1 MARIHDGLGGQG
13 GNSQNTEIF
22 RAGGQE
28 KIDLPDASFI
38 ADAQILRDG
47 QDLVLQDSSSG
58 QTIIIEGYFSADPA
72 PVLSAPDGGRLT
84 PELVDSFVQHA
95 GPLQYAA
102 AETAHDASPIGAVRE
117 VSGNATVTHPDG
129 TSETITADM
138 PVFQGD
144 IIETDAQGSVNI
156 QFTDESTFAVAANA
170 KLALDEYVYDPGTNS
185 GASDFSLLR
194 GMFVYTSGLIGR
206 EDPDD
211 VHINTPVGSIG
222 IRGTTIIGTINP
234 DGESYVTVTEGAI
247 VVKNGAGEQTLSLQN
262 ETLKLAGFDN
272 PVQNEGQRS
281 NSQLASEY
289 NILRTAD
296 PAFFSTMDAVP
307 GSDGDAGTEDP
318 AAPAPDQL
326 DAAPADESGDAE
338 QLPATD
344 PAQTEEGATAD
355 PLPEMQTLEPVPEQ
369 NFTGEINTFLDPY
382 LNTDGS
388 FLAPPPPPGGTAMNF
403 FMPPPPPPGGT
414 TTTNTTTTAPPPL
427 LPLILDFAGGDLDE
441 SAPAGFVLGEVFTTV
456 DFPGVMFSLLNVQTD
471 GSSNPLVDMVQVS
484 PNRVKIVLN
493 SFGAAEVAANGIGFD
508 ITFDVRA
515 TLPDGRSVTGM
526 FGGIVFPD
534 PVAGIELTA
543 LPVGDGFAITGT
555 AGEQLGSMVASWGDA
570 DGDGFDDLLIG
581 RGSGS
586 PVGWHE
592 WTGSLSPGLA
602 TTGIAILS
610 GIGDFDG
617 DGTIDYIVGEPGAAS
632 NAGDA
637 FIPGI
642 PGLSFTSMLANQK
655 FGSSVAGIG
664 DINGDGLSD
673 ILVGAPGTGVD
684 KGAAYV
690 VFGGSSGVIDIS
702 TTVTMAG
709 SGFKIDGS
717 AINDMLGSEVSSA
730 GDFNKDGYADFVISE
745 PGQDRLHIA
754 FGGSAIG
761 GVTLGGGTMTIDGIL
776 TGPDSKIP
784 VMSIGDVNGDG
795 VSDLM
800 FGADGANGGKGA
812 AYIVYGSAAKS
823 VTTDITVAGITGS
836 VGFRIDITDAGSKLE
851 GGGAVG
857 DFNGD
862 GIGDI
867 SVVIRTGDMADFYV
881 IYGVPGAR
889 GNLTQTL
896 LDDPNVA
903 FHMTYDLTA
912 AGLANPATDPF
923 RFEISSAGDVDGDG
937 FDDLAIGTPD
947 AAGGNGE
954 VLVVYGGPD
963 TNDLFNGTIHVA
975 GITTPLITDND
986 VIANGI
992 NQSLV
997 GDIDNNNLN
1006 QNGFAGISFSGGAG
1020 DDTLVVNNAVLGNID
1035 GGTGFDVLN
1044 FTGAGGVLDF
1054 TNATALGGSE
1064 RLSGIE
1070 KLVMMDNNQTIKL
1083 GLDDIFRLLQESDD
1097 GTLRIK
1103 ENGGGSLITNLVIDD
1118 NGSNAGMFSTFA
1130 SSMGFAPTGNTG
1142 PIVET
1147 DASHTY
1153 NVYNFGSG
1161 YQLLI
1166 DQNIN
1171 NVNVV

>member
-58 QTIIIEGYFSADPA
+58 QTVIIEGYFNADPA

-129 TSETITADM
+129 TSETITAGM

-170 KLALDEYVYDPGTNS
+170 KLALDEYVYDPGTSS

-222 IRGTTIIGTINP
+222 IRGTTVIGAINP
-234 DGESYVTVTEGAI
+234 DGESYITVTEGAI

-272 PVQNEGQRS
+272 PIQNEGQRS

-289 NILRTAD
+289 NVLRTAD
-296 PAFFSTMDAVP
+296 PAFFSTMDAAP
-307 GSDGDAGTEDP
+307 GDNGDAETEDP

-326 DAAPADESGDAE
+326 DAAPTDESGDTE
-338 QLPATD
+338 QPQATD
-344 PAQTEEGATAD
+344 PAQTEEGATAE

-369 NFTGEINTFLDPY
+369 NFTGETNTFLDPA

-388 FLAPPPPPGGTAMNF
+388 FLAPPPPGGTTTVF

-414 TTTNTTTTAPPPL
+414 TATNTTTAPPPL

-471 GSSNPLVDMVQVS
+471 AGSNPLVDMVQIA

-508 ITFDVRA
+508 IIFDVRA

-526 FGGIVFPD
+526 FGGVVFPD
-534 PVAGIELTA
+534 PVADIELTA
-543 LPVGDGFAITGT
+543 LPAGDGFAIGGT
-555 AGEQLGSMVASWGDA
+555 TNERLGDMVASWGDA
-570 DGDGFDDLLIG
+570 DGDGFDDFLVTNSGGIFGVYEASGGL
-581 RGSGS
+581 GSFT
-586 PVGWHE
+586 PTANAADV
-592 WTGSLSPGLA
+592 
-602 TTGIAILS
+602 S

-617 DGTIDYIVGEPGAAS
+617 DGTIDYIVGDPGAAS

-642 PGLSFTSMLANQK
+642 LALSFTGMTANQK

-673 ILVGAPGTGVD
+673 VLIGAPGTAGN

-690 VFGGSSGVIDIS
+690 VFGDQTPGPSPIDITS
-702 TTVTMAG
+702 TAAMAG
-709 SGFKIDGS
+709 SGFTIDGF
-717 AINDMLGSEVSSA
+717 ATNDMLGSEVSSA

-745 PGQDRLHIA
+745 PGQNRLHIA
-754 FGGSAIG
+754 FGGAGIT
-761 GVTLGGGTMTIDGIL
+761 GVTLSSGTMTIDSIL

-784 VMSIGDVNGDG
+784 VMSVGDVNGDG
-795 VSDLM
+795 VSDIM

-812 AYIVYGSAAKS
+812 AYIVYGSATKS
-823 VTTDITVAGITGS
+823 AATDITVAGITGS

-923 RFEISSAGDVDGDG
+923 RFEISSVGDIDGDG
-937 FDDLAIGTPD
+937 FADMAVGTPD
-947 AAGGNGE
+947 ANGGDGE
-954 VLVVYGGPD
+954 VIVVYGRPD

-1020 DDTLVVNNAVLGNID
+1020 DDTLVVSNPALGNID

-1070 KLVMMDNNQTIKL
+1070 KFIMMDDNQYIKL

-1103 ENGGGSLITNLVIDD
+1103 ENGGGSLITNLIIDD
-1118 NGSNAGMFSTFA
+1118 NGGNAGTLSTQA
-1130 SSMGFAPTGNTG
+1130 PSMGFVAAG
-1142 PIVET
+1142 T
-1147 DASHTY
+1147 DSTSDPGTTY
-1153 NVYNFGSG
+1153 NVYNFGGG